1 MGLRVS
7 CVEYSELTRSNALY
21 SVMVMSFTI
30 GYGDYTPAT
39 AAGRVFWVCYA
50 LMAVPVVTNFAVQT
64 VTGILYTLTQHQ
76 FTNDML
82 CGFPRRFNC

>member
-1 MGLRVS
+1 
-7 CVEYSELTRSNALY
+7 
-21 SVMVMSFTI
+21 MVMSFTI

-82 CGFPRRFNC
+82 SESLEVPGFTAAAG

>member
-1 MGLRVS
+1 
-7 CVEYSELTRSNALY
+7 
-21 SVMVMSFTI
+21 MVMSFTI
-30 GYGDYTPAT
+30 GYGDFTPAT

-82 CGFPRRFNC
+82 CESEEGFNADFFRSS